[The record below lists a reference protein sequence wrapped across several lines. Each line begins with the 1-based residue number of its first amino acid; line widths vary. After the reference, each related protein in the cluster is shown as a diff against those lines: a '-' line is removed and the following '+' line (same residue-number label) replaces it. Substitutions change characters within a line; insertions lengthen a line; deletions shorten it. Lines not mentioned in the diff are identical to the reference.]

1 MNDEFTE
8 RRRHARLNLSM
19 KVDYKVTSTGEGQ
32 RSTLSRD
39 MSLGGVLLLVSEKMD
54 AGTPLELEI
63 YLSEIDNQPV
73 KTRGEVIW
81 QGELGER
88 EEGYY
93 HTGIAF
99 SGIKEE
105 DKKRFADFCF
115 SQMYELVGLPD
126 WPTKRG

>member
-1 MNDEFTE
+1 MYEEFIE
-8 RRRHARLNLSM
+8 RRKHARLNLSM
-19 KVDYKVTSTGEGQ
+19 KVDYKVSSTGGEQ
-32 RSTLSRD
+32 KTTLSRD

-63 YLSEIDNQPV
+63 YLSGEDSKPV

-88 EEGYY
+88 GEGYY

-99 SGIKEE
+99 SGIVEE
-105 DKKRFADFCF
+105 DKKRFAEFCF
-115 SQMYELVGLPD
+115 SQMYEMVGLPD
-126 WPTKRG
+126 WPTKR

>member
-1 MNDEFTE
+1 MEEYVE
-8 RRRHARLNLSM
+8 RRKHARLNLSM
-19 KVDYKVTSTGEGQ
+19 KVDYRIIHSEKVKSTV
-32 RSTLSRD
+32 SRD

-105 DKKRFADFCF
+105 DKKRFAEFCF

-126 WPTKRG
+126 WPTKR